1 MSESTK
7 RGFVRK
13 LPALIAA
20 AGLLIGLSACSA
32 TPSTFASCDST
43 GNAALVTADGG
54 FGKDPKA
61 DFPTPLVSKKAQLSV
76 VHEGDGK
83 QVASNG
89 AVDVTVSIYN
99 GKTGEALQ
107 SQSGELVAV
116 PIRTFVDGKFPFISA
131 LSCAPQ
137 GSRVVTTGTQSQL
150 FGPDGLGLEGKPT
163 LVIVSD
169 IDATYPSK
177 ANGVDQ
183 LAQAGFPDIVL
194 APNGQPGFTFPDGP
208 VPSTLK
214 HEVLKAGNGAK
225 VEKGDTIIANVSA
238 IAWNGTETFSSS
250 WENKAPVNL
259 LVSKFDSSG
268 NGIVPGLVSAL
279 VGQKVGSQILAI
291 VPAADG
297 YPAGQA
303 PATVTEGDTL
313 VFVVDILGIDD

>member
-20 AGLLIGLSACSA
+20 AGLLVTLSACSA
-32 TPSTFASCDST
+32 TPTAFASCTAT

-76 VHEGDGK
+76 VHEGDGQ

-89 AVDVTVSIYN
+89 AVDVTVSIYD
-99 GKTGEALQ
+99 GKTGEAIQ
-107 SQSGELVAV
+107 AQSGPLVAV
-116 PIRTFVDGKFPFISA
+116 PIRTFVDGKFPFTTA
-131 LSCAPQ
+131 FSCATQ
-137 GSRVVTTGTQSQL
+137 GSRVVTTGTQMQL
-150 FGPDGLGLEGKPT
+150 FGPDGLGLEGNPT
-163 LVIVSD
+163 IVIVSD
-169 IDATYPSK
+169 VDATFAAK

-194 APNGQPGFTFPDGP
+194 APSGQPGFTFPDGP
-208 VPSTLK
+208 VPTTLK
-214 HEVLKAGNGAK
+214 HTVLKAGNGAK
-225 VEKGDTIIANVSA
+225 VEEGDTIVANITG
-238 IAWNGTETFSSS
+238 IAWNGVAPFSSS
-250 WENKAPVNL
+250 WDNKAPVTL
-259 LVSKFDSSG
+259 TVSGLDSSG
-268 NGIVPGLVSAL
+268 GGIVPGLVSAL
-279 VGQKVGSQILAI
+279 VGQKVGSQVLAI

-303 PATVTEGDTL
+303 PASVTEGDTL